1 MKAALAI
8 LFFTCIA
15 GSMASDLS
23 TLLNLATQQGQGI
36 IQSVLA
42 NLQQTLMGLLSN
54 GVGQLT
60 TLIGSIGGRFDIDFN
75 QIFSQLTSSLPTLV
89 NSLLAQLVGSLPSL
103 LSGIRALDIGAIF
116 GDFWNQISGSV
127 AGIGQHLLNQGLSAV
142 LGSLSGGSRAFGDF
156 WSSLTE
162 QLSGAV
168 SVAQGAIQGA
178 LGNLAAIGSGIIDAS
193 KPHFQQLQEQLVGH
207 GLNALGSLSETINNL
222 HGSIV
227 GRR

>member
-36 IQSVLA
+36 IQSVLT

-60 TLIGSIGGRFDIDFN
+60 GSSGGRFDIDFN

-103 LSGIRALDIGAIF
+103 LSGSRALDISAIF

-127 AGIGQHLLNQGLSAV
+127 AGIGQHLLNQG
-142 LGSLSGGSRAFGDF
+142 
-156 WSSLTE
+156 
-162 QLSGAV
+162 
-168 SVAQGAIQGA
+168 
-178 LGNLAAIGSGIIDAS
+178 
-193 KPHFQQLQEQLVGH
+193 
-207 GLNALGSLSETINNL
+207 
-222 HGSIV
+222 
-227 GRR
+227 

>member
-36 IQSVLA
+36 IQSVLT

-75 QIFSQLTSSLPTLV
+75 QI
-89 NSLLAQLVGSLPSL
+89 
-103 LSGIRALDIGAIF
+103 
-116 GDFWNQISGSV
+116 
-127 AGIGQHLLNQGLSAV
+127 
-142 LGSLSGGSRAFGDF
+142 
-156 WSSLTE
+156 
-162 QLSGAV
+162 
-168 SVAQGAIQGA
+168 
-178 LGNLAAIGSGIIDAS
+178 
-193 KPHFQQLQEQLVGH
+193 
-207 GLNALGSLSETINNL
+207 
-222 HGSIV
+222 
-227 GRR
+227 